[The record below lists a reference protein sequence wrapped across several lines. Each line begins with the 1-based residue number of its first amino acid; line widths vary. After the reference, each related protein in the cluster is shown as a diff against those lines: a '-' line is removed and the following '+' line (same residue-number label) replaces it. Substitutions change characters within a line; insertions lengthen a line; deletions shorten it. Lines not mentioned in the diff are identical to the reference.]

1 MTETSLPTF
10 EIPELKA
17 DFVFRR
23 RPFAIPGDLRPAWR
37 IGLIVLLLKNCC
49 RGGKSSL
56 GRLHVL
62 SWGIRSRQSRR
73 DLEAATDGELP
84 LASLIVR
91 FDPFL
96 DRAVDFAIGENLL
109 THIGGRAVELTASGR
124 RLATEVESNN
134 SLFEA
139 EKSFIASIRRDVTEQ
154 LVDQMFRWR

>member
-1 MTETSLPTF
+1 MMETTLPTF
-10 EIPELKA
+10 EIPELKT

-49 RGGKSSL
+49 RGGRSSL
-56 GRLHVL
+56 SRLHVL
-62 SWGIRSRQSRR
+62 SWGFRTRQSQR
-73 DLEAATDGELP
+73 DLKAAAEGDLP

-96 DRAVDFAIGENLL
+96 DRAVDFAIGENIL
-109 THIGGRAVELTASGR
+109 THRGGKAVELTAIGR
-124 RLATEVESNN
+124 QLATDVEAND

-139 EKSFIASIRRDVTEQ
+139 EKLFMASIRRDVTEQ

>member
-1 MTETSLPTF
+1 MMETALPIF
-10 EIPELKA
+10 EIPELRT

-23 RPFAIPGDLRPAWR
+23 RPLAIPGDLRPAWR
-37 IGLIVLLLKNCC
+37 IGLVVLLLKNCC

-62 SWGIRSRQSRR
+62 SWGFRTRQSQH
-73 DLEAATDGELP
+73 DLKAAAEGAIP
-84 LASLIVR
+84 LGSLIVR

-96 DRAVDFAIGENLL
+96 DRAVDFAVGENLL

-124 RLATEVESNN
+124 QLATEVESND

-139 EKSFIASIRRDVTEQ
+139 EKSFILLIRRNVTEQ
-154 LVDQMFRWR
+154 IVDQMFRWR